1 MSFIGRINNNLKLT
15 TMRKF
20 LRLSLVCLMAMVCGT
35 VFADTYKTLTFG
47 PDVNDK
53 KVNAYTET
61 WTVTI
66 GEDKWTIVNFN
77 NNQNVW
83 NYIRCGRKENN
94 ASIASIETDFAIDK
108 QIGNVIVSIDEINYP
123 DKINSIKLVV
133 AKDEQYSDI
142 VETITAPNITTGDMI
157 FEITAPT
164 AGCYYKLIFDCAGND
179 VNKNGNIQ
187 VSKVIYAT
195 GAVKKS
201 ADLQFSETDIEVE
214 QGTAFTAPTFTKA
227 TTAPVTFTSD
237 NEEVASVNS
246 EGKISLGGELGTAK
260 ITAKSEENDEYY
272 AGEATC
278 TITVFAYNT
287 YKKATTITSGKE
299 YLIVAQRDN
308 KTYYAYPIDKDK
320 TYGYINTFSVNELTE
335 SIKIKNNFDNDF
347 IFTETTGGYTI
358 QDCYGRYLYT
368 EGGKFNTFNV
378 GETPEVWTVEPQ
390 TDGTFKITMNTFYI
404 QWGQDTF
411 TTFGC
416 WPEMQKNAVIPYLY
430 EKEETATGITDVT
443 VEKEFDENA
452 PIYNLSGQRVDKN
465 AKGILIQ
472 NGKKFI
478 RR

>member
-1 MSFIGRINNNLKLT
+1 MSLIGRINNNLKLT

-77 NNQNVW
+77 NNQNGW
-83 NYIRCGRKENN
+83 NYIRCGRKGNN

-179 VNKNGNIQ
+179 VDKNGNIQ

-260 ITAKSEENDEYY
+260 ITAKSEENNEYY

-299 YLIVAQRDN
+299 YLIVAQSNN
-308 KTYYAYPIDKDK
+308 KTYYAYPLSKSN
-320 TYGYINTFSVNELTE
+320 TYGYLKKGTEDGLTE
-335 SIKIKNNFDNDF
+335 SIKVNSIYDDDF
-347 IFTETTGGYTI
+347 VFTEADGGYTI
-358 QDCYGRYLYT
+358 KDCYGRYMSSDDKY
-368 EGGKFNTFNV
+368 NTFNV
-378 GETPEVWTVEPQ
+378 GDEALIWTVEKQ
-390 TDGTFKITMNTFYI
+390 LDGTFKISMDNKFV
-404 QWGQDTF
+404 QWTNSKD
-411 TTFGC
+411 FGC
-416 WPEMQKNAVIPYLY
+416 WDTMQETAALPYLY
-430 EKEETATGITDVT
+430 EKYEVPTGITDVT